1 MYHIYTDGSTRN
13 NGAVDAIGAWAFA
26 IYDDDNKTC
35 LWHKSSA
42 TKGTTNNR
50 EELKAMIAAIEQLL
64 TMTEDFFNAV
74 IYSDSAYIINCANQ
88 GWYKKWSS
96 NGWLTSKKEPVLNQ
110 DLWSELIPYFD
121 DARFKFQKVK
131 GHANNE
137 NNNFVDSLAQKS
149 SAELERKE
157 NVCGSN

>member
-1 MYHIYTDGSTRN
+1 MFHIYTDGSTRN
-13 NGAVDAIGAWAFA
+13 NGATDAIGAWAFA
-26 IYDDDNKTC
+26 IYDNDNKTC
-35 LWHKSSA
+35 LCYKSSA

-64 TMTEDFFNAV
+64 TMTEDFFNTV
-74 IYSDSAYIINCANQ
+74 IYSDSAYIINCVNQ
-88 GWYKKWSS
+88 GWYKKWMS

-110 DLWSELIPYFD
+110 DLWSALIPYFD
-121 DARFKFQKVK
+121 DTRFKFQKVK

-137 NNNFVDSLAQKS
+137 NNNFVDSLAQNS

-157 NVCGSN
+157 NVRSCN